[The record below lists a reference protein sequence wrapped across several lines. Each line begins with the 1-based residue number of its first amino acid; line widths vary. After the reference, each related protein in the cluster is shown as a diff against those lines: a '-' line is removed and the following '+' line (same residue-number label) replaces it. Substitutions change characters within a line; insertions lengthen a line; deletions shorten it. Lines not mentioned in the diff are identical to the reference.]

1 MTDLAM
7 DLTIALQRYR
17 DERYRRLM
25 STDELNEL
33 IDRLAGP
40 ECWPSRTEA
49 APFPDS
55 LDGITPA

>member
-7 DLTIALQRYR
+7 DLTVALQKYR

-40 ECWPSRTEA
+40 ECWLRYDDEEPA
-49 APFPDS
+49 A
-55 LDGITPA
+55 